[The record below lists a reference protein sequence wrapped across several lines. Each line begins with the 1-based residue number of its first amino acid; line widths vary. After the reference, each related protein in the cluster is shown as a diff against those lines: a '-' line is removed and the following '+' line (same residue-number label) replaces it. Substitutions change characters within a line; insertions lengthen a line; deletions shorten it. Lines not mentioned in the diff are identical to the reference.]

1 MLTGRAPFTDEEP
14 LAMLRAH
21 VSLDPPP
28 FAEVAPDLELPPGI
42 EVVINRGLAKV
53 SAERTSSAL
62 TCMQELDDAVRA
74 AGYDP
79 LMAVPRSSAQIGIP
93 SGPHS
98 IPTPSPGGMFMTPP
112 PTAYGTAPGASG
124 RGNFQTPSHGTFV
137 TAAYTEMGSAPTH
150 SLDNMVQQRAATSIA
165 DLSEPLGKK
174 MKMTALVIV
183 LAALAGA
190 AYFMLFHDKNSGG
203 TKTAI
208 VAVPVA
214 NPVER
219 ETLYK
224 AALHDLEN
232 GKTCADRKA
241 AIPTLL
247 QLGDP
252 KAIPALKKAR
262 SRHRGGVLGIGS
274 SNTNAC
280 LKSDAESAIQALG
293 GTLK

>member
-1 MLTGRAPFTDEEP
+1 MLTGRAPFIDEEP

-21 VSLDPPP
+21 VSQDPPP
-28 FAEVAPDLELPPGI
+28 FSEIAPDLELPPGI

-62 TCMQELDDAVRA
+62 DYMQQLDDAVRA

-79 LMAVPRSSAQIGIP
+79 VMAVPRSSAQLSIP

-98 IPTPSPGGMFMTPP
+98 LSTPVPGSLFMTPA
-112 PTAYGTAPGASG
+112 PTAYGTAPGASA
-124 RGNFQTPSHGTFV
+124 RGNFQTPAHGTFV
-137 TAAYTEMGSAPTH
+137 TEMGSAPMQ
-150 SLDNMVQQRAATSIA
+150 SLDNIPRHRATSIA

-183 LAALAGA
+183 LVALAGA
-190 AYFMLFHDKNSGG
+190 AYFLLFHEAKDGG
-203 TKTAI
+203 TKTKI
-208 VAVPVA
+208 VTVPVA
-214 NPVER
+214 SPVER
-219 ETLYK
+219 DTMYK

-241 AIPTLL
+241 AIPTLV

-252 KAIPALKKAR
+252 KAIPVLKKAR
-262 SRHRGGVLGIGS
+262 HRMRGGVLGLGD

-280 LKSDAESAIQALG
+280 LKPDAEAAIQALG
-293 GTLK
+293 GQLK